1 MIGQSVSHYRIEE
14 KLGEG
19 GMGVV
24 YRAEDT
30 RLGRQVAL
38 KALAPAYARDPNRR
52 KRFQHEARAAAR
64 LNHPGIAAV
73 YEMEEVGDDLYI
85 VYEYVRGENLRAV
98 VNRGGV
104 KLEALLD
111 IAGNVAAALAAAHSQ
126 GVVHRDLK
134 PENIA
139 RTPDGNTKILDFG
152 LARFQPE
159 RLDQETA
166 SHLTDAGSI
175 VGTIAYMSPEQLEA
189 KEVDFRTD
197 IFSFGVLLYELATG
211 VRPFEGGSPAST
223 IARILTG
230 EPVPMRER
238 NPITPAEL
246 DRIVRKCLRKSPDE
260 RYQSTRDL
268 QVDLENLRRE
278 TTGGTPRS
286 EAAAEEAGLMQSAL
300 SSLRLS
306 PRRWW
311 EANQLEY
318 VLFNVV
324 MIYIGWKVKEWVGGN
339 WGLALFLGVVV
350 CAAASTGLRV
360 ILLGTAA
367 VTPRNLPAEIRR
379 VGPWARLVDLT
390 FTGLLF
396 VLAGSIVGTH
406 PGWAALLMGFGV
418 AGLVAFLIFEP
429 ALVRAAFPSG
439 VPEDKALPRR
449 KPHGLTRQFR
459 LIAAIQLLYLLPLV
473 YLLARSSWLVE
484 DLVQWQQR
492 GLRPSEALVP
502 VGILGAL
509 LAGLLIGGATT
520 LALWRGDAAAVRVLY
535 RWFPLYVLIDIPGAG
550 FAVAMTMKYAN
561 AAALLF
567 VLPVL
572 VYLPF
577 YQRRRARELL
587 AAFPEEAA
595 PKEQAARPR
604 RRWWP
609 LALGLVATPGLVVLG
624 VALGLNLGGVR
635 ERLLGTSAPRIESIA
650 VLPLEN
656 LSGDPEQ
663 EYFAD
668 GMTEALISDLAQISA
683 LRVIS
688 RTSVMQYKGA
698 RKPLP
703 EIARELNVDA
713 VVEGSVQRAGDRV
726 KITAQLIHAPTD
738 KHLWAQS
745 YERELRD
752 VLALQSEVA
761 QEVAQQIRATLTSQE
776 ELRLAR
782 SSRVNPEGYEAYLRG
797 KFSFHKRNRDREAT
811 DTSIRWFEQAVQL
824 DPESALAHAALA
836 EAYTTR
842 FFSHDPSREWEERA
856 YVHIEKALALDP
868 NLAEAYVARGD
879 LAWTLTNHF
888 PHERAIA
895 DHRRALELNPNLGDA
910 HFSLGSVYMHIGL
923 LDEAMKEFQTAL
935 TLDPQNLDARYRIP
949 RVYLYQQDYE
959 AALGEFERHPELGG
973 VWYWQR
979 AIALFYLKRT
989 GEAFA
994 VVDKLRRE
1002 FPENEDV
1009 ASTYAVLLAAQGRRR
1024 EAEEQ
1029 IRVAIRAGE
1038 GKSHFHHAAYNIA
1051 SAYAL
1056 MGRKGEALQWLRR
1069 TAEEGLPCYPLFV
1082 KDPNLDKLRGDPEFK
1097 TFLEEMR
1104 TQWERRRAALLP
1116 ARPA

>member
-1 MIGQSVSHYRIEE
+1 MIGQTVSHYRIEE

-73 YEMEEVGDDLYI
+73 YEMEEVGEDLYI
-85 VYEYVRGENLRAV
+85 VYEYVRGENLRAA
-98 VNRGGV
+98 VNRGGL

-111 IAGNVAAALAAAHSQ
+111 IACDVAAALAAAHAQ

-159 RLDQETA
+159 RLEGETA
-166 SHLTDAGSI
+166 SRLTDAGAI
-175 VGTIAYMSPEQLEA
+175 VGTVAYMSPEQLEGE
-189 KEVDFRTD
+189 EVDFRTD

-246 DRIVRKCLRKSPDE
+246 DRIVRKCLRKSPEE

-268 QVDLENLRRE
+268 QVDLENLRRDS
-278 TTGGTPRS
+278 TTGARRS
-286 EAAAEEAGLMQSAL
+286 EAAAEEAGLLQGAL

-311 EANQLEY
+311 EANQLVY
-318 VLFNVV
+318 VAFNAV
-324 MIYIGWKVKEWVGGN
+324 MIYIGLKVKEWVGGT
-339 WGLALFLGVVV
+339 WGLALFLGVVL
-350 CAAASTGLRV
+350 CAAASTTLRV

-367 VTPRNLPAEIRR
+367 VAPRNLPAEVRR
-379 VGPWARLVDLT
+379 VGPWARIVDLI
-390 FTGLLF
+390 FTWMLF
-396 VLAGSIVGTH
+396 VLAGSILKHH

-418 AGLVAFLIFEP
+418 AALGVFLVLDP
-429 ALVRAAFPSG
+429 TLVRAAFPAPAAPEKAPRAETLQARAEGQRLGGILLLQLMYHLPVFYLFVRSG
-439 VPEDKALPRR
+439 ADKSRLVESLAFVLLFGVALSGGTAWELFRGKAAEARR
-449 KPHGLTRQFR
+449 FCRFFP
-459 LIAAIQLLYLLPLV
+459 LYLLVDLLATGL
-473 YLLARSSWLVE
+473 YLLLGWQDPLLTNIPLPVTVLILAVVFFARFHQRQLARKLLDAPTAAPTWLWTVA
-484 DLVQWQQR
+484 
-492 GLRPSEALVP
+492 GALT
-502 VGILGAL
+502 LLLAAL
-509 LAGLLIGGATT
+509 LAPSPAG
-520 LALWRGDAAAVRVLY
+520 WRQWL
-535 RWFPLYVLIDIPGAG
+535 PGA
-550 FAVAMTMKYAN
+550 AET
-561 AAALLF
+561 
-567 VLPVL
+567 
-572 VYLPF
+572 
-577 YQRRRARELL
+577 
-587 AAFPEEAA
+587 
-595 PKEQAARPR
+595 
-604 RRWWP
+604 
-609 LALGLVATPGLVVLG
+609 
-624 VALGLNLGGVR
+624 
-635 ERLLGTSAPRIESIA
+635 PRIESIA

-663 EYFAD
+663 DYFAD

-726 KITAQLIHAPTD
+726 RITAQLIHAPTD

-745 YERELRD
+745 YERDLRD

-761 QEVAQQIRATLTSQE
+761 RAIAAEVRVKLTPQE
-776 ELRLAR
+776 ENSLASTVAVR
-782 SSRVNPEGYEAYLRG
+782 PEAYEAYLQG
-797 KFSFHKRNRDREAT
+797 KFYFRRHEREKERIDSA
-811 DTSIRWFEQAVQL
+811 IQMFERASTL
-824 DPESALAHAALA
+824 DPQFALAQAALA
-836 EAYTTR
+836 DAYITK
-842 FFSHDPSREWEERA
+842 FFSQDPNPAWEEKA

-868 NLAEAYVARGD
+868 NLAEAYVARGN
-879 LAWTLTNHF
+879 LAWTLRNRF
-888 PHERAIA
+888 PHERAIV
-895 DHRRALELNPNLGDA
+895 DYRRALELNPNLSDA
-910 HFSLGSVYMHIGL
+910 HFTLGSLYLHIGL
-923 LDEAMKEFQTAL
+923 LEESLAQLNAAL
-935 TLDPQNLDARYRIP
+935 ALDPHNLDARYRVP
-949 RVYLYQQDYE
+949 RVYLYRQEYQ
-959 AALGEFERHPELGG
+959 AALAEFDRHPEFPPM
-973 VWYWQR
+973 WQWQK
-979 AIALFYLKRT
+979 ALALFYLGRKQ
-989 GEAFA
+989 EALA
-994 VVDKLRRE
+994 LAEELVRQH
-1002 FPENEDV
+1002 PNQEDV
-1009 ASTYAVLLAAQGRRR
+1009 TSTHALLLAGTGQRQK
-1024 EAEEQ
+1024 AEEQ
-1029 IRVAIRAGE
+1029 IRTAVRAGE

-1056 MGRKGEALQWLRR
+1056 MGEKGRALEWLRR
-1069 TAEEGLPCYPLFV
+1069 TAAEGMPCFPLFER
-1082 KDPNLDKLRGDPEFK
+1082 DPNLDKLRGEPEFK
-1097 TFLEEMR
+1097 AFLKEMR
-1104 TQWERRRAALLP
+1104 AQWEQRRAALFP
-1116 ARPA
+1116 GSVS

>member
-1 MIGQSVSHYRIEE
+1 MIGQTVSHYRIEE

-73 YEMEEVGDDLYI
+73 YEMEEVGEDLYI

-104 KLEALLD
+104 KLEGLLD
-111 IAGNVAAALAAAHSQ
+111 IATDIAAALAAAHAQ

-166 SHLTDAGSI
+166 SHLTDAGAI
-175 VGTIAYMSPEQLEA
+175 VGTVAYMSPEQLEG

-230 EPVPMRER
+230 EAVPMRER

-246 DRIVRKCLRKSPDE
+246 DRIVRKCLRKSPEE

-268 QVDLENLRRE
+268 QVDLENLRRDS
-278 TTGGTPRS
+278 GSGARRAV
-286 EAAAEEAGLMQSAL
+286 AAGELREEEP
-300 SSLRLS
+300 SLLRAMFARIGVT

-311 EANQLEY
+311 ELQQLFAVFVY
-318 VLFNVV
+318 APIAFSLALKSSVTISSSLNTALASNWHGWQG
-324 MIYIGWKVKEWVGGN
+324 MIQVIVSESPTPKAIWSN
-339 WGLALFLGVVV
+339 FGLAFFLTLILLLTTTVATHLYLVWLAAFSPVRLLTEVRRIHAVQRAVYAVV
-350 CAAASTGLRV
+350 ALQFMFAGFFLLRV
-360 ILLGTAA
+360 TA
-367 VTPRNLPAEIRR
+367 RELI
-379 VGPWARLVDLT
+379 
-390 FTGLLF
+390 
-396 VLAGSIVGTH
+396 
-406 PGWAALLMGFGV
+406 FG
-418 AGLVAFLIFEP
+418 AGLGAFGLFTLLAVSYAEP
-429 ALVRAAFPSG
+429 KMLRAAFP
-439 VPEDKALPRR
+439 
-449 KPHGLTRQFR
+449 
-459 LIAAIQLLYLLPLV
+459 
-473 YLLARSSWLVE
+473 
-484 DLVQWQQR
+484 
-492 GLRPSEALVP
+492 
-502 VGILGAL
+502 
-509 LAGLLIGGATT
+509 
-520 LALWRGDAAAVRVLY
+520 AAAA
-535 RWFPLYVLIDIPGAG
+535 P
-550 FAVAMTMKYAN
+550 
-561 AAALLF
+561 
-567 VLPVL
+567 PVE
-572 VYLPF
+572 
-577 YQRRRARELL
+577 AR
-587 AAFPEEAA
+587 P
-595 PKEQAARPR
+595 PARPR
-604 RRWWP
+604 RWP
-609 LALGLVATPGLVVLG
+609 LALGLVAVPAVVVLG
-624 VALGLNLGGVR
+624 VVLALDVGGWR
-635 ERLLGTSAPRIESIA
+635 ERLARSFGTGAPRIESIA

-656 LSGDPEQ
+656 LSRDPEQ

-668 GMTEALISDLAQISA
+668 GMTEALIADLAQISA

-688 RTSVMQYKGA
+688 RTSVMQYKGT

-726 KITAQLIHAPTD
+726 LITAQLIHAPTD

-745 YERELRD
+745 YERSLED
-752 VLALQSEVA
+752 VFALQGEVA
-761 QEVAQQIRATLTSQE
+761 QAIAQQIRITLTAQE
-776 ELRLAR
+776 EARLASAR
-782 SSRVNPEGYEAYLRG
+782 QVHPASYEAYLRG
-797 KFSFHKRNRDREAT
+797 KFSFHKHNRDKEQA
-811 DTSIRWFEQAVQL
+811 DAAVGWFEQAVQL
-824 DPESALAHAALA
+824 DPNSALAHAALA
-836 EAYTTR
+836 EAYTSR
-842 FFSHDPSREWEERA
+842 FFSHDPRQEWEERA
-856 YVHIEKALALDP
+856 HVHIEKALALDP

-879 LAWTLTNHF
+879 LAWTLANHF
-888 PHERAIA
+888 PHERAIQ
-895 DHRRALELNPNLGDA
+895 DYRQALELNPNLSDG
-910 HFSLGSVYMHIGL
+910 HFSLGLVYTHIGL

-935 TLDPQNLDARYRIP
+935 ALDPGNLDARYRIP
-949 RVYLYQQDYE
+949 RIYLYRQDYE
-959 AALGEFERHPELGG
+959 AALGEFERSPELSG

-979 AIALFYLKRT
+979 AVALFYLKRT

-1029 IRVAIRAGE
+1029 IRTAVRAGE

-1056 MGRKGEALQWLRR
+1056 MGRKREALQWLRR
-1069 TAEEGLPCYPLFV
+1069 TAEEGLPCYPLFAG
-1082 KDPNLDKLRGDPEFK
+1082 DPNLDKLRGDPEFE
-1097 TFLEEMR
+1097 TFLKEMK
-1104 TQWERRRAALLP
+1104 TQWEERRAALFP
-1116 ARPA
+1116 GAAPRAEESASRPGR